1 LAELVYR
8 DVPVRLAMIP
18 GKVNFDSPKDRQE
31 FDKFETYLVALLESG
46 FITSHGSHS
55 NFAIIDRQKTD
66 SVLNELKFQ
75 ESGLVDN
82 KDRVKLGNML
92 GATHLVI
99 MDFSSQIPA
108 DNKPEVLITMRLIEI
123 ESDKNIATSPLKIK
137 SQQSVDVVQRD
148 LIDYINNKLKRI
160 THLEKDSMA
169 KYNNIRNNLSKQES
183 LDILTNNV
191 IPLYGNFLSELQMI
205 NPNTD
210 EVNTIHKLYISG
222 ASLQYEGFRALETSI
237 IQKNARQFREANI
250 KLKEGKEK
258 INQFNEAISQLRI
271 KHKVVSKKRDE

>member
-1 LAELVYR
+1 
-8 DVPVRLAMIP
+8 
-18 GKVNFDSPKDRQE
+18 
-31 FDKFETYLVALLESG
+31 
-46 FITSHGSHS
+46 
-55 NFAIIDRQKTD
+55 
-66 SVLNELKFQ
+66 
-75 ESGLVDN
+75 
-82 KDRVKLGNML
+82 ML